1 VSRARGLAL
10 LLIAFALIAA
20 GGPVVPPKLAP
31 WLDTAQDQIAKKA
44 YVPNPAQRIGE
55 VRILRRGDA
64 TVVETLIYSKVPSRV
79 IGEIK
84 KKENAN
90 WPGNADAAAYLAAL
104 EQVQKTVASQVPPD
118 GLRGDRRHKIW
129 IDFVAAPEAAF
140 IAIGTFQSAT
150 ENGKLV
156 VVSREPLAVLEPSRE
171 YIERNQRLIAADS
184 FHVENPATLLPEHW
198 K

>member
-1 VSRARGLAL
+1 VSRARGLVL
-10 LLIAFALIAA
+10 LLTALACLAA
-20 GGPVVPPKLAP
+20 GEPVVPPKLAP
-31 WLDTAQDQIAKKA
+31 WLDTAHDQIARKA
-44 YVPNPAQRIGE
+44 YIPNPAQRIGE

-104 EQVQKTVASQVPPD
+104 EQVQKTVASRMPPD

-140 IAIGTFQSAT
+140 IAIGSFQSSI

-156 VVSREPLAVLEPSRE
+156 VVSREPLVLVQPSRE
-171 YIERNQRLIAADS
+171 YVERNQRLIAADS
-184 FHVENPATLLPEHW
+184 FKVEDPATLLPEHW

>member
-1 VSRARGLAL
+1 MLIASAGLA
-10 LLIAFALIAA
+10 A
-20 GGPVVPPKLAP
+20 GEPVVPPKLAP
-31 WLDTAQDQIAKKA
+31 WLDTAQDQIAQQA
-44 YVPNPAQRIGE
+44 YVPNPAQRVGE

-64 TVVETLIYSKVPSRV
+64 TVVETLIYSKIPSRV

-90 WPGNADAAAYLAAL
+90 WPGDPDAAAYLAAL
-104 EQVQKTVASQVPPD
+104 EQVQKTVASRMPPD
-118 GLRGDRRHKIW
+118 GHRSDRRHKIW

-140 IAIGTFQSAT
+140 IAIGSFRSAL

-156 VVSREPLAVLEPSRE
+156 VVSREPLALVQPSRE
-171 YIERNQRLIAADS
+171 YVERNQRLIAADS
-184 FHVENPATLLPEHW
+184 FDVEDPATLLPDHW

>member
-1 VSRARGLAL
+1 VSRARVLAL
-10 LLIAFALIAA
+10 LLVAFASLAA
-20 GGPVVPPKLAP
+20 GEPVVPPKLAP
-31 WLDTAQDQIAKKA
+31 WLDAAQEQIVQKA

-55 VRILRRGDA
+55 VRILRRGEA

-79 IGEIK
+79 INEIK

-90 WPGNADAAAYLAAL
+90 WPGNADSAAYLAAL
-104 EQVQKTVASQVPPD
+104 EQVQKMVAGQIPPD

-140 IAIGTFQSAT
+140 IAIGSFQSSI
-150 ENGKLV
+150 ENGKMV
-156 VVSREPLAVLEPSRE
+156 VTSREPLAVVEPSRE
-171 YIERNQRLIAADS
+171 YVERNQRLIAADS
-184 FHVENPATLLPEHW
+184 FHVADPATLLPEHW